1 MLIPKA
7 KRERRRNLSITRL
20 PLLTHSPSCTDCIP
34 VEKERSG
41 GTGMKKRKGENHHL
55 HERGPRGR
63 EAAAEEGLGP
73 AEPNKA
79 GLKFYPAAPRGGGGI
94 LQHPLS
100 RR

>member
-7 KRERRRNLSITRL
+7 KREGRRNLSITRL

-34 VEKERSG
+34 AEEERSG
-41 GTGMKKRKGENHHL
+41 EAGLKKERERHHHL

-63 EAAAEEGLGP
+63 EAAAEEGLRP

-79 GLKFYPAAPRGGGGI
+79 GLNF
-94 LQHPLS
+94 
-100 RR
+100 